1 MKKFPDHII
10 LFDGV
15 CNLCNGAV
23 KFVSTYDR
31 KKIFHFASLQSNS
44 GQELLKKYGLSTD
57 ELDTFVYI
65 NKNQC
70 FTRSTAGLMVLND
83 LGGIWKLIGFLKF
96 FPIRF
101 LDFLY
106 NKIAKNR
113 YRIFGKK
120 DSCSMIEIDLNER
133 ILK

>member
-1 MKKFPDHII
+1 MDNIPEHII

-23 KFVSTYDR
+23 MFVSKHDK

-44 GQELLKKYGLSTD
+44 GQTLLKKYGLSTSD
-57 ELDTFVYI
+57 LDTFVYI
-65 NKNQC
+65 KSGEYY
-70 FTRSTAGLMVLND
+70 TRSKAGLMVLND
-83 LGGIWKLIGFLKF
+83 LGRFWKLFSYLKF
-96 FPIRF
+96 LPEPF
-101 LDFLY
+101 LDFIY
-106 NKIAKNR
+106 NKVAKNR

-120 DSCSMIEIDLNER
+120 NHCTMMEIDLQER

>member
-1 MKKFPDHII
+1 MDNFPNHII
-10 LFDGV
+10 LFDGM

-23 KFVSTYDR
+23 RFVSKRDK

-44 GQELLKKYGLSTD
+44 GQALLEKYGLSTD
-57 ELDTFVYI
+57 DLDTFVYI
-65 NKNQC
+65 NNGKH
-70 FTRSTAGLMVLND
+70 FTRSKAGLMVLNE
-83 LGGIWKLIGFLKF
+83 LGGIWKLFSFLKF
-96 FPIRF
+96 LPAKF
-101 LDFLY
+101 LDFIY

-120 DSCSMIEIDLNER
+120 AQCMMMEIDLEER

>member
-1 MKKFPDHII
+1 MEKFPNHII

-23 KFVSTYDR
+23 KFVSRRD
-31 KKIFHFASLQSNS
+31 KHKIFHFASLQSLS
-44 GQELLKKYGLSTD
+44 GQALLKKYGLSTD
-57 ELDTFVYI
+57 DLDTFVYI
-65 NKNQC
+65 KDGRH
-70 FTRSTAGLMVLND
+70 FIRSKAGLMVLSD
-83 LGGIWKLIGFLKF
+83 LGGIWKFFSILKF
-96 FPIRF
+96 LPAIF
-101 LDFLY
+101 LDFIY

-120 DSCSMIEIDLNER
+120 NQCTMMEIDLEER

>member
-1 MKKFPDHII
+1 MDNIPEHII

-23 KFVSTYDR
+23 KFVNKHDK

-44 GQELLKKYGLSTD
+44 GQKLLNKYGLSTSD
-57 ELDTFVYI
+57 LDTFVYI
-65 NKNQC
+65 KSGEYY
-70 FTRSTAGLMVLND
+70 TRSKAGLMVLND
-83 LGGIWKLIGFLKF
+83 LGGIWKLFCFLKF
-96 FPIRF
+96 PSAKF
-101 LDFLY
+101 LDFIY

-120 DSCSMIEIDLNER
+120 TRCTMMEIDLKER